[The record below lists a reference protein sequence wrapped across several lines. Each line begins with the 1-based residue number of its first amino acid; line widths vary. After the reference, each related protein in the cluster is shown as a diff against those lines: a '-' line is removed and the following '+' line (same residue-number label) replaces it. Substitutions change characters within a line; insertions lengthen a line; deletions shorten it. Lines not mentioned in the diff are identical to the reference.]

1 MNARAIPEKTRLA
14 QAAASDPAASAWVAA
29 NAGSGKTH
37 VLAQRAIRLLLAG
50 VPPARILCLTFTK
63 AAAAH
68 MANQV
73 LNTLREWVRLDDG
86 ALDERLAALEVLP
99 KSDARRAA
107 ARRLFA
113 TAIETPGGLKVQTIH
128 AFCDRVLHQFPFEA
142 HVPAG
147 FEVLEEAGGNELL
160 NRVRGS
166 VLLDAANEP
175 ASELGRAFATAV
187 AAASDKS
194 LSEVFDEAV
203 RVRRSLR
210 GLLEPGG
217 LDRAKGEIVSAL
229 GLEARD
235 TLGGIEKEIASG
247 KYLPRGEWAGVAAAL
262 QAMNGNARARG
273 ESLVEAAAADRE
285 TAIDLYLS
293 VFFTGESKLRAES
306 QFGSAAL
313 RAEHPALFQRLFG
326 ERERLPQL
334 LEKRRAAIALERT
347 HALNVIARAMIERY
361 EDMKRARG
369 VLDYDDLIGKTV
381 DLLTNQAAAWVHYK
395 LDGGIDHIL
404 IDEAQDTSPEQ
415 WKIVDKLAEEF
426 FVGHGA
432 RPDRARTIFAV
443 GDEKQSIFAF
453 QGADAAGFH
462 RMRLQFKKRLS
473 DVGQAFHDGRLDLSF
488 RSAPGIVQAVDAIFA
503 QPNAFRGLSKDPNEK
518 NTVHQAI
525 RGDVPALVEIWD
537 TVAPPSDAED
547 ELAWDAPLNALSETS
562 APALLAQ
569 RIARSVKC
577 WLAGGISINDSQWET
592 SRVPDAGDVIVLVR
606 QRGPLFE
613 AILRALKNEGVAVA
627 GADRLKLAEHLA
639 VMDIA
644 SLGDAL
650 LLESD
655 DLALACALKSPL
667 LGFDEDDLF
676 RLAHGRAGTLSE
688 ALKQAASSD
697 ARMARAQQMILRWRE
712 EARTLRPF
720 DFLSRLLGRDK
731 GREQILERLGAEA
744 ADALDELLAH
754 ALAYESIETPSLQ
767 GFLAF
772 LRRSGSQVKRDLEVK
787 SAAVRVMTVH
797 GAKGLEAP
805 IVVLADTTFVPE
817 GRNDPWLMP
826 MAKETDTLPR
836 GFVWA
841 LAGKDDSRAL
851 ALARQAVRDAEEE
864 EHRRL
869 LYVALTRARD
879 ALIVCGCETRRHEK
893 SGLPENCWYRLVR
906 DALAPALEQAE
917 DAGYGFDGVW
927 RWRPE
932 GKRPLEMRIAEVSPE
947 IVLPT
952 WLWKPVTLSSGIAPR
967 RLVPSAILPG
977 ERSGD
982 GVRTESGLD
991 AKRRGTI
998 IHRLLQELA
1007 KFPAE
1012 SRNGEAA
1019 RFLARAA
1026 GDLPEEI
1033 RAKLIA
1039 ESLAVFDHP
1048 DFAILFGPQSRGE
1061 VDLLGRLHGAS
1072 GGKNDFEVAG
1082 RIDRLVVMANSILI
1096 ADYKTDVRPPARP
1109 EDAPETYLAQLALY
1123 RALLGEWL
1131 PNHVMRSYLVWTA
1144 GPAIQEVPESLLDDV
1159 WRRVTSL

>member
-1 MNARAIPEKTRLA
+1 MNARPVPEKTRLA
-14 QAAASDPAASAWVAA
+14 QAVASDPEASAWVAA

-73 LNTLREWVRLDDG
+73 LNALREWVGLDDG
-86 ALDERLAALEVLP
+86 ALDERLAALDALP
-99 KSDARRAA
+99 NSDARRAA

-142 HVPAG
+142 RVPAG
-147 FEVLEEAGGNELL
+147 FEVLEEAGGNELM
-160 NRVRGS
+160 NRVRGA
-166 VLLDAANEP
+166 VLLDAARAP
-175 ASELGRAFATAV
+175 ASELGRAFAAAV

-203 RVRRSLR
+203 RARRNLR

-217 LDRAKGEIVSAL
+217 LEHAGREIAAAL
-229 GLEARD
+229 GLAAGDSLAE
-235 TLGGIEKEIASG
+235 IEKEIAFG
-247 KYLPRGEWAGVAAAL
+247 KYLPRSEWASVAATL
-262 QAMNGNARARG
+262 QTLSGNARARG
-273 ESLVEAAAADRE
+273 EGLAEAAADRE

-293 VFFTGESKLRAES
+293 VFFTGECKLRAES

-313 RAEHPALFQRLFG
+313 RAEHPALFQRLFN
-326 ERERLPQL
+326 ERERLPEL

-347 HALNVIARAMIERY
+347 QALNVIARAMIERY
-361 EDMKRARG
+361 EEMKRARG
-369 VLDYDDLIGKTV
+369 VLDYDDLIGRTV
-381 DLLTNQAAAWVHYK
+381 DLFANEAAAWVHYK

-415 WKIVDKLAEEF
+415 WKIVEKLAEEF
-426 FVGHGA
+426 FAGQGA
-432 RPDRARTIFAV
+432 RADRVRTIFAV

-453 QGADAAGFH
+453 QGADPAGFH

-473 DVGQAFHDGRLDLSF
+473 DIGRPFHDGRLDLSF
-488 RSAPGIVQAVDAIFA
+488 RSAAGVVNAVDAIFA
-503 QPNAFRGLSKDPNEK
+503 RPEAFRGLSKDPGEK
-518 NTVHQAI
+518 HTVHQAI
-525 RGDVPALVEIWD
+525 RGDMPALVEVWD
-537 TVAPPSDAED
+537 TVAPPSDSED
-547 ELAWDAPLNALSETS
+547 ELAWDAPLNAQSEAS
-562 APALLAQ
+562 APALLAL
-569 RIARSVKC
+569 RIAKAVKR
-577 WLAGGISINDSQWET
+577 WLAGGIVIGDPQPEMP
-592 SRVPDAGDVIVLVR
+592 RAPDAGDIIVLVR

-613 AILRALKNEGVAVA
+613 AILRALKNEGIAVA

-644 SLGDAL
+644 ALGDAL

-676 RLAHGRAGTLSE
+676 RLAHGRAGRLSE
-688 ALKQAASSD
+688 ALKQAANAD
-697 ARMARAQQMILRWRE
+697 ARMAAAQQKIARWRE
-712 EARTLRPF
+712 EARALRPF
-720 DFLSRLLGRDK
+720 DFLSRLLGRDG
-731 GREQILERLGAEA
+731 GREQILGRLGAEA

-754 ALAYESIETPSLQ
+754 ALAYEAIETPSLQ

-826 MAKETDTLPR
+826 IAKEADASPR

-841 LAGKDDSRAL
+841 LAGKDDSEAL
-851 ALARQAVRDAEEE
+851 ASVRQAVRDAEEE

-879 ALIVCGCETRRHEK
+879 ALIVCGCETKRHEK
-893 SGLPENCWYRLVR
+893 SGLQENCWYRLVR
-906 DALAPALEQAE
+906 DALAPELEE
-917 DAGYGFDGVW
+917 CRDAGYGFDGVW
-927 RWRPE
+927 RWRSE
-932 GKRPLEMRIAEVSPE
+932 GKRPIEPRAAEAAPARA
-947 IVLPT
+947 PPA
-952 WLWKPVTLSSGIAPR
+952 WLRKPVVLDLVKAPR
-967 RLVPSAILPG
+967 RFTPSMILPSERRGG
-977 ERSGD
+977 ETRAEAD
-982 GVRTESGLD
+982 LD

-998 IHRLLQELA
+998 IHRLLQELP
-1007 KFPAE
+1007 KFPIELRKA
-1012 SRNGEAA
+1012 EAA
-1019 RFLARAA
+1019 RFLARTAS
-1026 GDLPEEI
+1026 DLSDEI
-1033 RAKLIA
+1033 RMKLVTEA
-1039 ESLAVFDHP
+1039 LAVLDHP
-1048 DFAILFGPQSRGE
+1048 EFAILFGPQSRGE
-1061 VDLLGRLHGAS
+1061 VELFGRLLAS
-1072 GGKNDFEVAG
+1072 IEEDDRVR
-1082 RIDRLVVMANSILI
+1082 RIDRLVVTPESILI
-1096 ADYKTDVRPPARP
+1096 ADYKTDVRFPTRP
-1109 EDAPETYLAQLALY
+1109 EDAPEAYLIQLARY
-1123 RALLGEWL
+1123 RALLGEWM
-1131 PNHVMRSYLVWTA
+1131 PKHAMRVFLVWTA
-1144 GPAIQEVPESLLDDV
+1144 GPAIHEVPQSLLDDV
-1159 WRRVTSL
+1159 WRRVTSS

>member
-1 MNARAIPEKTRLA
+1 MNVRAIPEKTRLA
-14 QAAASDPAASAWVAA
+14 QTAASDPAASAWVAA

-37 VLAQRAIRLLLAG
+37 MLAQRAIRLLLAG
-50 VPPARILCLTFTK
+50 VQPARILCLTFTK

-73 LNTLREWVRLDDG
+73 LNTLREWVGLDDD

-142 HVPAG
+142 RVPAG
-147 FEVLEEAGGNELL
+147 FEVLEDAGGNELL

-166 VLLDAANEP
+166 VLLDAASEP

-194 LSEVFDEAV
+194 LFEVFDEAV
-203 RVRRSLR
+203 RARQNLR
-210 GLLEPGG
+210 GLLDPGG
-217 LDRAKGEIVSAL
+217 LERARGEIASAL
-229 GLEARD
+229 DLDARD
-235 TLGGIEKEIASG
+235 SLAEIEQKIASG
-247 KYLPRGEWAGVAAAL
+247 KYLPRGEWASIAAAL
-262 QAMNGNARARG
+262 QAMSGNAHARG
-273 ESLVEAAAADRE
+273 ENLAEAAAAGGE
-285 TAIDLYLS
+285 SAIDLYLS
-293 VFFTGESKLRAES
+293 VFFTDTGKLRAES

-313 RAEHPALFQRLFG
+313 RVEHSALFQRLFD
-326 ERERLPQL
+326 ERERLPGL
-334 LEKRRAAIALERT
+334 LEKRRAAVALERT
-347 HALNVIARAMIERY
+347 QALNVIARAMIERY
-361 EDMKRARG
+361 EEMKRARG

-381 DLLTNQAAAWVHYK
+381 DLLTNEAAAWVHYK
-395 LDGGIDHIL
+395 LDDGIDHIL

-432 RPDRARTIFAV
+432 RPDRIRTIFAV

-453 QGADAAGFH
+453 QGADPAGFH
-462 RMRLQFKKRLS
+462 RMRLQFKKRL
-473 DVGQAFHDGRLDLSF
+473 GNAGRAFHDGRLDLSF

-503 QPNAFRGLSKDPNEK
+503 RPEAFRGLSKDASEK

-537 TVAPPSDAED
+537 TVAPATDPED
-547 ELAWDAPLNALSETS
+547 ELAWDAPLNAQSETS
-562 APALLAQ
+562 APVQLSQ
-569 RIARSVKC
+569 QIAKAVKC
-577 WLAGGISINDSQWET
+577 WLAGGISIGDPQSET
-592 SRVPDAGDVIVLVR
+592 PRVPHAGDIIVLVR

-613 AILRALKNEGVAVA
+613 AILRALKNEGLPVA
-627 GADRLKLAEHLA
+627 GADRLKLADHLA

-644 SLGDAL
+644 ALGDAL
-650 LLESD
+650 LLQSD

-676 RLAHGRAGTLSE
+676 RLAHGRTGTLSK
-688 ALKQAASSD
+688 ALQQATRAD
-697 ARMARAQQMILRWRE
+697 ARKAQAQQKILRWRE
-712 EARTLRPF
+712 EARALRPF
-720 DFLSRLLGRDK
+720 DFLSRLLGRDG
-731 GREQILERLGAEA
+731 GREKILARLGAEA

-787 SAAVRVMTVH
+787 SAAIRVMTVH

-826 MAKETDTLPR
+826 MAKEADAPPR

-841 LAGKDDSRAL
+841 LADKDDARAL
-851 ALARQAVRDAEEE
+851 ALARQAVRDADEE
-864 EHRRL
+864 EHHRL

-879 ALIVCGCETRRHEK
+879 ALIVCGCETKRHEK
-893 SGLPENCWYRLVR
+893 SGLQENCWYRLVR
-906 DALAPALEQAE
+906 DALAPGLEKAE
-917 DAGYGFDGVW
+917 NTGYGFDGVW

-932 GKRPLEMRIAEVSPE
+932 DKRPIARRPAEASPE
-947 IVLPT
+947 IAPPA
-952 WLWKPVTLSSGIAPR
+952 WLRRPVALSLAIAPR
-967 RLVPSAILPG
+967 RLVPSTILPNERGGG
-977 ERSGD
+977 ETK
-982 GVRTESGLD
+982 TESGLG
-991 AKRRGTI
+991 ARRRGSI
-998 IHRLLQELA
+998 IHRLLQELP
-1007 KFPAE
+1007 KFPAG
-1012 SRNGEAA
+1012 SRNGEAT
-1019 RFLARAA
+1019 RFLARTA
-1026 GDLPEEI
+1026 GDLPDGI

-1039 ESLAVFDHP
+1039 ESLVVLDHP
-1048 DFAILFGPQSRGE
+1048 DFAILFGRESRGE
-1061 VDLLGRLHGAS
+1061 VDLLGRLQGAS
-1072 GGKNDFEVAG
+1072 GKSNFEVAG
-1082 RIDRLVVMANSILI
+1082 RIDRLVVMPNSIWI
-1096 ADYKTDVRPPARP
+1096 ADYKTDARPPARP
-1109 EDAPETYLAQLALY
+1109 EDAPEAYLAQLALY
-1123 RALLGEWL
+1123 RVLLGEWL
-1131 PNHVMRSYLVWTA
+1131 PGRAMRAYLVWTA
-1144 GPAIQEVPESLLDDV
+1144 APAIQEVPKSLLDDA

>member
-1 MNARAIPEKTRLA
+1 MNARPVPEKTRLA
-14 QAAASDPAASAWVAA
+14 QAAASDPEISAWVAA

-73 LNTLREWVRLDDG
+73 LNTLREWVGLDDD
-86 ALDERLAALEVLP
+86 ALDERLAALDARP

-142 HVPAG
+142 RVPAG
-147 FEVLEEAGGNELL
+147 FEVLEEAGESELL

-187 AAASDKS
+187 AAAGDKS
-194 LSEVFDEAV
+194 LSEVFDEVV
-203 RVRRSLR
+203 RARRNLR
-210 GLLEPGG
+210 RLLEPGG
-217 LDRAKGEIVSAL
+217 LDRAAREIASAL
-229 GLEARD
+229 ALAVRD
-235 TLGGIEKEIASG
+235 SLAEIEKEIVSG
-247 KYLPRGEWAGVAAAL
+247 KHLPRSEWASVAAAL
-262 QAMNGNARARG
+262 QAMSGNARTRG
-273 ESLVEAAAADRE
+273 ESLAEAAAADRE
-285 TAIDLYLS
+285 PAVDLYLS
-293 VFFTGESKLRAES
+293 LFFTSEGKQRAES
-306 QFGSAAL
+306 QFGSTAL
-313 RAEHPALFQRLFG
+313 RAEHPALFKRLFD
-326 ERERLPQL
+326 ERERLPKL

-347 HALNVIARAMIERY
+347 QALNVIARAMIERY
-361 EDMKRARG
+361 EEMKRARG
-369 VLDYDDLIGKTV
+369 VLDYDDLIGRTV
-381 DLLTNQAAAWVHYK
+381 DLLTNEAAAWVHYK

-415 WKIVDKLAEEF
+415 WKIVEKLAEEF
-426 FVGHGA
+426 FAGSGA
-432 RPDRARTIFAV
+432 RADRVRTIFAV

-453 QGADAAGFH
+453 QGADPAGFH

-473 DVGQAFHDGRLDLSF
+473 DIDRAFHDGRLDLSF
-488 RSAPGIVQAVDAIFA
+488 RSAAGIVQAVDAIFA
-503 QPNAFRGLSKDPNEK
+503 RPEAFRGLSKDPSEK

-525 RGDVPALVEIWD
+525 RADVPALVEVWD
-537 TVAPPSDAED
+537 TVAPPSDSED
-547 ELAWDAPLNALSETS
+547 ELAWDAPLNAQSVAS

-569 RIARSVKC
+569 QIAKAAKC
-577 WLAGGISINDSQWET
+577 WLAGGMAIGDPQSET
-592 SRVPDAGDVIVLVR
+592 PRAPHAGDIIVLVR

-613 AILRALKNEGVAVA
+613 AILRALKNEDLPVA

-644 SLGDAL
+644 ALGDAL
-650 LLESD
+650 LLEGD

-667 LGFDEDDLF
+667 LGFDDDDLF
-676 RLAHGRAGTLSE
+676 RLAHGRTGTLSGT
-688 ALKQAASSD
+688 LKQAASAD
-697 ARMARAQQMILRWRE
+697 ARVARAQQKIARWRE

-720 DFLSRLLGRDK
+720 DFLSRVLGRDG
-731 GREQILERLGAEA
+731 GRELILGRLGAEA

-754 ALAYESIETPSLQ
+754 ALAYETIETPSLQ

-826 MAKETDTLPR
+826 MAKEADAPSR

-841 LAGKDDSRAL
+841 LAHKDDSQAL
-851 ALARQAVRDAEEE
+851 ASARKAVRDAEEE

-879 ALIVCGCETRRHEK
+879 ALIVCGCETKRHEK
-893 SGLPENCWYRLVR
+893 SGLQENCWYRLVR
-906 DALAPALEQAE
+906 DALAPELEECQ
-917 DAGYGFDGVW
+917 DTGYGFDGIW

-932 GKRPLEMRIAEVSPE
+932 GKRRIELRAAEVSAESISPA
-947 IVLPT
+947 
-952 WLWKPVTLSSGIAPR
+952 WLRKPAILDLVKAPR
-967 RLVPSAILPG
+967 RLVPSLILPG
-977 ERSGD
+977 ESRAGEA
-982 GVRTESGLD
+982 GVQANLD

-998 IHRLLQELA
+998 IHRLLQELP
-1007 KFPAE
+1007 KFTIE
-1012 SRNGEAA
+1012 SRSDEAA
-1019 RFLARAA
+1019 RFLARTA
-1026 GDLPEEI
+1026 GDLSDET
-1033 RAKLIA
+1033 RGNLSA
-1039 ESLAVFDHP
+1039 EALAVLDHP
-1048 DFAILFGPQSRGE
+1048 EFAILFGPQSRGE
-1061 VDLLGRLHGAS
+1061 IELIGRLGGSIGKGA
-1072 GGKNDFEVAG
+1072 FEVAG
-1082 RIDRLVVMANSILI
+1082 RIDRLVAMDNAILI

-1109 EDAPETYLAQLALY
+1109 EDASEGYLAQLALY
-1123 RALLGEWL
+1123 RALLSEWL
-1131 PNHVMRSYLVWTA
+1131 PDRAMRAFLVWTA
-1144 GPAIQEVPESLLDDV
+1144 APAIQEVPESLLDEA

>member
-1 MNARAIPEKTRLA
+1 MKARPIPEKARLA
-14 QAAASDPAASAWVAA
+14 QAAASDPEASAWVAA

-50 VPPARILCLTFTK
+50 EPPARILCLTFTK

-73 LNTLREWVRLDDG
+73 LNTLREWVRLDDD
-86 ALDERLAALEVLP
+86 ALDERLAALDALP
-99 KSDARRAA
+99 KTAARRAA

-142 HVPAG
+142 RVPAG

-166 VLLDAANEP
+166 VLLDAASDP

-203 RVRRSLR
+203 RARRNLR
-210 GLLEPGG
+210 GLLETAG
-217 LDRAKGEIVSAL
+217 LDRAKGAVASAL
-229 GLEARD
+229 GLETHD
-235 TLGGIEKEIASG
+235 SLGGIEKEIVSG
-247 KYLPRGEWAGVAAAL
+247 KYLPQSEWASLAATL
-262 QAMNGNARARG
+262 QTMSGNARARG
-273 ESLVEAAAADRE
+273 EDLAEAAAAGGE
-285 TAIDLYLS
+285 SAIDFYLS
-293 VFFTGESKLRAES
+293 VFFTGEGKLRVES
-306 QFGSAAL
+306 QFGSTAL
-313 RAEHPALFQRLFG
+313 RAEHPALFQRLFD
-326 ERERLPQL
+326 ERERLPRL
-334 LEKRRAAIALERT
+334 LERRRAAIALERT

-361 EDMKRARG
+361 EEMKRARG

-381 DLLTNQAAAWVHYK
+381 DLLTNEAAAWVHYK
-395 LDGGIDHIL
+395 FDGGIDHIL

-415 WKIVDKLAEEF
+415 WKIVEKLAEEF
-426 FVGHGA
+426 FVGDGA
-432 RPDRARTIFAV
+432 HPDRVRTIFAV

-453 QGADAAGFH
+453 QGADPAGFH

-473 DVGQAFHDGRLDLSF
+473 DIGRVLRDDSKLDLSF
-488 RSAPGIVQAVDAIFA
+488 RSAPGIVKAVDAIFA
-503 QPNAFRGLSKDPNEK
+503 RPEAFRGLSKDPDEK
-518 NTVHQAI
+518 NTAHHAI
-525 RGDVPALVEIWD
+525 RANAPALVEIWD
-537 TVAPPSDAED
+537 TIAPPSDPDD
-547 ELAWDAPLNALSETS
+547 ELAWDAPLNAQSGTS
-562 APALLAQ
+562 APAMLAQ
-569 RIARSVKC
+569 RIAKAVKS
-577 WLAGGISINDSQWET
+577 WLAGGISINDPRSET
-592 SRVPDAGDVIVLVR
+592 PRAPDAGDIIVLVR

-644 SLGDAL
+644 ALGDAL

-667 LGFDEDDLF
+667 LGFDEGDLF
-676 RLAHGRAGTLSE
+676 RLAHDRTGTLSG
-688 ALKQAASSD
+688 ALKQAASAD
-697 ARMARAQQMILRWRE
+697 ARMAQVLEKISRWRE
-712 EARTLRPF
+712 EAHALRPF

-731 GREQILERLGAEA
+731 GRELILGRLGAEA
-744 ADALDELLAH
+744 TDALDELLAH
-754 ALAYESIETPSLQ
+754 ALGYEAIETPSLQ

-826 MAKETDTLPR
+826 MAKEAGAPPL

-841 LAGKDDSRAL
+841 LAGKDDSSAL
-851 ALARQAVRDAEEE
+851 TLARQAVRDAEEE

-879 ALIVCGCETRRHEK
+879 ALIVCGFETKRHEK

-906 DALAPALEQAE
+906 DALAPELEE
-917 DAGYGFDGVW
+917 GRGTGYDFDGVW

-932 GKRPLEMRIAEVSPE
+932 GKRQINLPAAEASPE
-947 IVLPT
+947 IILPAWLGKPAVLD
-952 WLWKPVTLSSGIAPR
+952 LVKAAR
-967 RLVPSAILPG
+967 RLTPSMILPSV
-977 ERSGD
+977 RSG
-982 GVRTESGLD
+982 GEIRVAAGLD
-991 AKRRGTI
+991 ARRRGTI
-998 IHRLLQELA
+998 THRLLQELP
-1007 KFPAE
+1007 KFPTGQ
-1012 SRNGEAA
+1012 RNDEAA
-1019 RFLARAA
+1019 RFLARTAD
-1026 GDLPEEI
+1026 DLPENI

-1039 ESLAVFDHP
+1039 ESLAVLDHP
-1048 DFAILFGPQSRGE
+1048 EFANLFGSQSRGE
-1061 VDLLGRLHGAS
+1061 VELFGRLLSSNGE
-1072 GGKNDFEVAG
+1072 DDRVR
-1082 RIDRLVVMANSILI
+1082 RIDRLVVTPDTILI
-1096 ADYKTDVRPPARP
+1096 ADYKTDARFPARP
-1109 EDAPETYLAQLALY
+1109 DDAPEAYLVQLARY
-1123 RALLGEWL
+1123 RALLGDWM
-1131 PNHVMRSYLVWTA
+1131 PKRVMRAFLVWTA
-1144 GPAIQEVPESLLDDV
+1144 GPAIQEVPQSLLDEV

>member
-1 MNARAIPEKTRLA
+1 MNVRAIPEKTRLA
-14 QAAASDPAASAWVAA
+14 QAAASDPEASAWVAA

-50 VPPARILCLTFTK
+50 VAPARILCLTFTK

-73 LNTLREWVRLDDG
+73 LNTLREWVRLDDD
-86 ALDERLAALEVLP
+86 ALDERLAILDALP

-142 HVPAG
+142 RVPAG

-166 VLLDAANEP
+166 VLLDAASDP
-175 ASELGRAFATAV
+175 ASQLGQAFATAV

-203 RVRRSLR
+203 RARRNLR
-210 GLLEPGG
+210 GLLEAGG
-217 LDRAKGEIVSAL
+217 LDHMRGAIASAL

-235 TLGGIEKEIASG
+235 SLVEIEKEIVSG
-247 KYLPRGEWAGVAAAL
+247 KHLPRGEWASVAAAL
-262 QAMNGNARARG
+262 QAMSGNARARG
-273 ESLVEAAAADRE
+273 EGLAEAAAADRQS
-285 TAIDLYLS
+285 TIDFYLS
-293 VFFTGESKLRAES
+293 VFFTGEGKLRVES
-306 QFGSAAL
+306 QFGSTTL
-313 RAEHPALFQRLFG
+313 RAEHPALFQRLFD
-326 ERERLPQL
+326 ERERLPAL
-334 LEKRRAAIALERT
+334 LEKRRAAHALERT
-347 HALNVIARAMIERY
+347 HALNIIARAMIERY
-361 EDMKRARG
+361 EEMKRTRG

-381 DLLTNQAAAWVHYK
+381 DLLTNRAAAWVHYK

-415 WKIVDKLAEEF
+415 WEIVEKLAGEF

-432 RPDRARTIFAV
+432 HTDRVRTIFAV

-453 QGADAAGFH
+453 QGADPAGFH
-462 RMRLQFKKRLS
+462 RMRFQFKKRLS
-473 DVGQAFHDGRLDLSF
+473 DVGRAFHDGKLDLSF
-488 RSAPGIVQAVDAIFA
+488 RSASGIVQAVDAIFA
-503 QPNAFRGLSKDPNEK
+503 RPEAFRGLAKDPGEK

-525 RGDVPALVEIWD
+525 RGGVPALVEIWD
-537 TVAPPSDAED
+537 TVAPPSDPDD
-547 ELAWDAPLNALSETS
+547 ELAWDAPLNAQSETS
-562 APALLAQ
+562 APAMLAQ
-569 RIARSVKC
+569 RIAKAVKR
-577 WLAGGISINDSQWET
+577 WLAGGISINEPQSET
-592 SRVPDAGDVIVLVR
+592 PRAPHAGDIIVLVR

-627 GADRLKLAEHLA
+627 GADRLKLAEHIA

-644 SLGDAL
+644 ALGDAL

-688 ALKQAASSD
+688 ALKRAAGAD
-697 ARMARAQQMILRWRE
+697 PRLAKAQEKISRWRE
-712 EARTLRPF
+712 EARALRPF
-720 DFLSRLLGRDK
+720 DFLSRLLGRDG
-731 GREQILERLGAEA
+731 GRELILGRLGAEA

-754 ALAYESIETPSLQ
+754 ALAYEAIEAPSLQ

-772 LRRSGSQVKRDLEVK
+772 LRRSGLQVKRDLEVK

-826 MAKETDTLPR
+826 MAKEADASR
-836 GFVWA
+836 SGFVWG
-841 LAGKDDSRAL
+841 LAGRDDSRAL
-851 ALARQAVRDAEEE
+851 ALARQAVRDADEE

-879 ALIVCGCETRRHEK
+879 ALIVCGYEGKRHEK

-906 DALAPALEQAE
+906 DALAPALERAE
-917 DAGYGFDGVW
+917 DTGYGFDGVW

-932 GKRPLEMRIAEVSPE
+932 GKRPTQMRAVEARPE
-947 IVLPT
+947 ISPPA
-952 WLWKPVTLSSGIAPR
+952 WLRKPAGVNLAKAPR
-967 RLVPSAILPG
+967 RIAPSTILPG
-977 ERSGD
+977 ERSGSET
-982 GVRTESGLD
+982 RAEAGLG

-998 IHRLLQELA
+998 IHRLLQELG
-1007 KFPAE
+1007 KFPVG
-1012 SRNGEAA
+1012 SRNDEAA
-1019 RFLARAA
+1019 RFLARTA
-1026 GDLPEEI
+1026 GDLAGGI
-1033 RAKLIA
+1033 RAKLVA
-1039 ESLAVFDHP
+1039 ESLAVLDHP
-1048 DFAILFGPQSRGE
+1048 DLAILFGPQSRGE
-1061 VDLLGRLHGAS
+1061 VELLGRLHGAV
-1072 GGKNDFEVAG
+1072 GKSDFEVAG
-1082 RIDRLVVMANSILI
+1082 RIDRLVVTPSSILI
-1096 ADYKTDVRPPARP
+1096 ADYKTDARPPARP
-1109 EDAPETYLAQLALY
+1109 EDAPEIYLAQLALY
-1123 RALLGEWL
+1123 RALLGEWM
-1131 PNHVMRSYLVWTA
+1131 PKRAMRAFLVWTA
-1144 GPAIQEVPESLLDDV
+1144 GPAIQEVPESLLGEV